1 MRERT
6 HRNNRL
12 SRVALTLP
20 AIMAFICLIFTVS
33 CSQSNDY
40 FKIEGSFRGMNQG
53 ELYIYG
59 THGSHKLDTIGL
71 QKGEFEYRIPLE
83 DTLTFVL
90 MFPNFSELP
99 VFAVPGA
106 TIKIEGD
113 ATHLKE
119 TQIKGTDDNKEM
131 TAFRLQTSQM
141 TPPEV
146 NKAAAQF
153 IKDHPTSPVSRY
165 IFDRYFIRTQDADY
179 QLAHEM
185 AEVMRLA
192 NPEDEGLALLSRQVE
207 GLKINQKGLKIPTF
221 SAKDINGNSV
231 SSADLNAKAN
241 IITLWASWNYES
253 MALQNLLNRL
263 KGKYGDDLKIISVCL
278 DANLKECKRI
288 VGRDSIKW
296 STVCDGQ
303 MWETP
308 ILQKTGLT
316 YLPDNIVI
324 DQQGKIIAR
333 TLTYQKMT
341 DKLKELLE

>member
-1 MRERT
+1 M
-6 HRNNRL
+6 
-12 SRVALTLP
+12 LP

-40 FKIEGSFRGMNQG
+40 FKIEGRFRGMNQG

-90 MFPNFSELP
+90 MFPNLSELP

-106 TIKIEGD
+106 TIQIEGD

-119 TQIKGTDDNKEM
+119 TEIKGTDENKEM

-146 NKAAAQF
+146 SKAAAQY

-179 QLAHEM
+179 QAAHEM

-192 NPEDEGLALLSRQVE
+192 NPEDESLALLSRQVE

-221 SAKDINGNSV
+221 SATDIFGNSV

-263 KGKYGDDLKIISVCL
+263 KRKYGDDLKIISVCL

-288 VGRDSIKW
+288 INRDSIRW

-333 TLTYQKMT
+333 TLNYQKMT

>member
-1 MRERT
+1 M
-6 HRNNRL
+6 
-12 SRVALTLP
+12 VV
-20 AIMAFICLIFTVS
+20 FICLLLTVS
-33 CSQSNDY
+33 CSKNTGV

-59 THGSHKLDTIGL
+59 THGTHKLDTISL

-83 DTLTFVL
+83 DTITFVL
-90 MFPNFSELP
+90 VFPNFSELP
-99 VFAVPGA
+99 VFAMPGA
-106 TIKIEGD
+106 TISIEGD

-119 TQIKGTDDNKEM
+119 TEIEGTDDNEEM
-131 TAFRLQTSQM
+131 TDFRLQTSQM

-146 NKAAAQF
+146 IQAATQY

-179 QLAHEM
+179 QQAHEL

-192 NPEDEGLALLSRQVE
+192 NPEDKELAQLSRQIE

-221 SAKDINGNSV
+221 SAKDINGNSI
-231 SSADLNAKAN
+231 SSADLNAKVN
-241 IITLWASWNYES
+241 IITLWATWNYES

-263 KGKYGDDLKIISVCL
+263 KGKYGNDLKIISVCL

-324 DQQGKIIAR
+324 NQQGKIIAR
-333 TLTYQKMT
+333 TLNYQKMT
-341 DKLKELLE
+341 EKLKELLE

>member
-1 MRERT
+1 
-6 HRNNRL
+6 
-12 SRVALTLP
+12 
-20 AIMAFICLIFTVS
+20 MAFICLIFTVS

-165 IFDRYFIRTQDADY
+165 IFDRYFIRTQDAD
-179 QLAHEM
+179 
-185 AEVMRLA
+185 
-192 NPEDEGLALLSRQVE
+192 
-207 GLKINQKGLKIPTF
+207 
-221 SAKDINGNSV
+221 
-231 SSADLNAKAN
+231 
-241 IITLWASWNYES
+241 
-253 MALQNLLNRL
+253 
-263 KGKYGDDLKIISVCL
+263 
-278 DANLKECKRI
+278 
-288 VGRDSIKW
+288 
-296 STVCDGQ
+296 
-303 MWETP
+303 
-308 ILQKTGLT
+308 
-316 YLPDNIVI
+316 
-324 DQQGKIIAR
+324 
-333 TLTYQKMT
+333 
-341 DKLKELLE
+341 

>member
-1 MRERT
+1 MNKKT
-6 HRNNRL
+6 NRYDHL
-12 SRVALTLP
+12 SQVALMLP
-20 AIMAFICLIFTVS
+20 VMVVFICLLLTVS
-33 CSQSNDY
+33 CSKSNSV

-59 THGSHKLDTIGL
+59 THGTHKLDTISL

-83 DTLTFVL
+83 DTITFVL
-90 MFPNFSELP
+90 VFPNFSELP
-99 VFAVPGA
+99 VFAMPGA
-106 TIKIEGD
+106 TISIEGD

-119 TQIKGTDDNKEM
+119 TQIEGTDDNEEM
-131 TAFRLQTSQM
+131 TDFRLQTSQM

-146 NKAAAQF
+146 IHAATQY

-179 QLAHEM
+179 QQAHEL

-192 NPEDEGLALLSRQVE
+192 NPEDKELAQLSKQIE

-221 SAKDINGNSV
+221 SAKDINGNSI
-231 SSADLNAKAN
+231 SSADLNAKVN
-241 IITLWASWNYES
+241 IITLWATWNYES

-263 KGKYGDDLKIISVCL
+263 KGKYGNDLKIISVCL

-324 DQQGKIIAR
+324 NQQGKIIAR
-333 TLTYQKMT
+333 TLNYQKMT
-341 DKLKELLE
+341 EKLKELLE

>member
-1 MRERT
+1 
-6 HRNNRL
+6 
-12 SRVALTLP
+12 
-20 AIMAFICLIFTVS
+20 
-33 CSQSNDY
+33 
-40 FKIEGSFRGMNQG
+40 
-53 ELYIYG
+53 
-59 THGSHKLDTIGL
+59 
-71 QKGEFEYRIPLE
+71 
-83 DTLTFVL
+83 
-90 MFPNFSELP
+90 
-99 VFAVPGA
+99 
-106 TIKIEGD
+106 
-113 ATHLKE
+113 
-119 TQIKGTDDNKEM
+119 M

-278 DANLKECKRI
+278 DANLKECQRI

-333 TLTYQKMT
+333 TLNYQKMT

>member
-1 MRERT
+1 M
-6 HRNNRL
+6 
-12 SRVALTLP
+12 LP
-20 AIMAFICLIFTVS
+20 AIMAFICLFFTIS
-33 CSQSNDY
+33 CSNNSGV

-59 THGSHKLDTIGL
+59 THGTHKLDTIGL

-83 DTLTFVL
+83 DTITFVL
-90 MFPNFSELP
+90 VFPNFSELP
-99 VFAVPGA
+99 VFAMPGA

-131 TAFRLQTSQM
+131 TTFRLQTSQM

-146 NKAAAQF
+146 NKAAAQY

-179 QLAHEM
+179 QQAHEL
-185 AEVMRLA
+185 AEAMRLA
-192 NPEDEGLALLSRQVE
+192 DPENQELALLSKQIE
-207 GLKINQKGLKIPTF
+207 GLKINQKGLKIPSF
-221 SAKDINGNSV
+221 SATDINGNRV
-231 SSADLNAKAN
+231 SSADLNAKVN
-241 IITLWASWNYES
+241 IITLWSTWNYES
-253 MALQNLLNRL
+253 VALQNLLNRL
-263 KGKYGDDLKIISVCL
+263 KGKYGNDLKIISVCL
-278 DANLKECKRI
+278 DADQKECKRI
-288 VGRDSIKW
+288 ATRDSIKW
-296 STVCDGQ
+296 SNVCDGQ

-324 DQQGKIIAR
+324 DAQGKIIAR
-333 TLTYQKMT
+333 NLNYQKMT

>member
-1 MRERT
+1 MGKGI
-6 HRNNRL
+6 
-12 SRVALTLP
+12 TL
-20 AIMAFICLIFTVS
+20 FLCLLFAVS
-33 CSQSNDY
+33 CSQKSGV

-59 THGSHKLDTIGL
+59 TNGSHKLDTIGL

-90 MFPNFSELP
+90 VFPNFSELP
-99 VFAVPGA
+99 VFAMPGA

-119 TQIKGTDDNKEM
+119 TQIKGTDENKEM

-146 NKAAAQF
+146 IKAATDY
-153 IKDHPTSPVSRY
+153 IKENPTSPVSRY
-165 IFDRYFIRTQDADY
+165 IFDRYFVRTPDADY

-185 AEVMRLA
+185 AEVLRLA
-192 NPEDEGLALLSRQVE
+192 NPEDEELALLSRQIE
-207 GLKINQKGLKIPTF
+207 GLKIYQKGLKIPSFT
-221 SAKDINGNSV
+221 AKDINGNTV
-231 SSADLNAKAN
+231 SSADLNGKVN
-241 IITLWASWNYES
+241 IITLWATYNYES
-253 MALQNLLNRL
+253 MSLQNLLNRL
-263 KGKYGDDLKIISVCL
+263 KSKYGDDLKIISVCL
-278 DANLKECKRI
+278 DANLKECQRI

-316 YLPDNIVI
+316 YLPDNIVT
-324 DQQGKIIAR
+324 DSQGKIIAHG
-333 TLTYQKMT
+333 LNYQKMT